1 VATWTTL
8 LYLVERLPLKAF
20 IIAWR
25 IVAAYGVDWRVWRVW
40 IEEEQPVH
48 RVCFLVLLCSWQ
60 KDPQDCDRI
69 TARMSTF
76 WLWGAPGAFE

>member
-1 VATWTTL
+1 MATWTTL

-60 KDPQDCDRI
+60 RSAGLRSDYSQNVDILALGSSR
-69 TARMSTF
+69 RV
-76 WLWGAPGAFE
+76 